1 MIVIDSNMFDYY
13 FDPTTKEHKYVK
25 PELEKIIRSGEG
37 ILTNTII
44 WIEVAHY
51 LYKVSKMPRRVL
63 KERIKRLM
71 HLSTMTIEPFDLTAL
86 SSSIDKLSELWQKPI
101 GGRDATIVAMM
112 QYKGAN
118 RIFTHDGG
126 FKELEFLEVIDPI
139 PENLDK

>member
-1 MIVIDSNMFDYY
+1 MFDYY

-25 PELEKIIRSGEG
+25 PELEKIITSGEE

-44 WIEVAHY
+44 WIEVVHY
-51 LYKVSKMPRRVL
+51 LYKISKMPRRVL
-63 KERIKRLM
+63 KERSKRLM
-71 HLSTMTIEPFDLTAL
+71 RLSTLTIEPFDLTAL
-86 SSSIDKLSELWQKPI
+86 SSSIDKLAELWQKPI

-112 QYKGAN
+112 QDEGVN

-139 PENLDK
+139 PENLDEKE

>member
-25 PELEKIIRSGEG
+25 EELEKIISSGEE

-51 LYKVSKMPRRVL
+51 LYKISKVSRKVL

-71 HLSTMTIEPFDLTAL
+71 CLSTMTIEPFDLTAL
-86 SSSIDKLSELWQKPI
+86 DYSIDKLSDLWQYAI
-101 GGRDATIVAMM
+101 GGRDATIIAMM
-112 QYKGAN
+112 QYNGVN

-126 FKELEFLEVIDPI
+126 FRDLEFLEVIDPI
-139 PENLDK
+139 PSEVDK

>member
-25 PELEKIIRSGEG
+25 PELEKIIISGEE

-51 LYKVSKMPRRVL
+51 LYKISKMPRSVL

-71 HLSTMTIEPFDLTAL
+71 HLSTMTIEPFDKTAL
-86 SSSIDKLSELWQKPI
+86 YSSLDELSELWQKPI

-112 QYKGAN
+112 QYKGVN

-126 FKELEFLEVIDPI
+126 FKELKFLEVIDPI
-139 PENLDK
+139 PEKLDE